1 MAEKKKAPK
10 VRLVFQKSSPW
21 LKIAIIALVLVCTI
35 TLVAL
40 TIGIGISKANTEAM
54 RQEALELEQDND
66 RLSQEV
72 NEFGTIQSIKRLAEK
87 LLGLVDPDTVFF
99 TPED

>member
-1 MAEKKKAPK
+1 MAEKKKSPK

-72 NEFGTIQSIKRLAEK
+72 KEFGTIQSIKRLAEK